1 MSRRVALVTDSTAML
16 PPEVAKEREITVVPL
31 QVVIGAKAYDEGID
45 PEATPETIAQALSE
59 WTPVST
65 SRPAPSSWARW

>member
-45 PEATPETIAQALSE
+45 PEATP
-59 WTPVST
+59 
-65 SRPAPSSWARW
+65 